1 MSNKVLKYPG
11 GKGNIVGEL
20 VKLIPEH
27 KTYLEPYFGAGTLFF
42 TKEPSK
48 IETINDIDG
57 DIINLFLVIQK
68 HPKELAARVL
78 ATPYSRDI
86 YNNANKKNV
95 LKSQDKNNIDRAM
108 DLLIRCWMGFGN
120 RGASCNVGFKTD
132 VSGRESM
139 YALWDWYKLPERVIE
154 TAERLRKVQIENR
167 SAVQL
172 IRAYNN
178 EDTFMY
184 LDPPYLFETRI
195 SGNQYTH
202 EMTDKDHEE
211 LLDLI
216 LQSKANIMISGYDSE
231 LYNDKLCKWRKKT
244 FSSCASMGKPRR
256 EVIWMNYDD
265 NRQMTL
271 EDFI

>member
-20 VKLIPEH
+20 VKLVPGH
-27 KTYLEPYFGAGTLFF
+27 KTYLEPFFGAGTLFF

-57 DIINLFLVIQK
+57 DIVNLFSVIQNN
-68 HPKELAARVL
+68 PKELAARVL
-78 ATPYSRDI
+78 VTPYSRDI
-86 YNNANKKNV
+86 YNNANKPKRG
-95 LKSQDKNNIDRAM
+95 KSDIDRAI
-108 DLLIRCWMGFGN
+108 DLLVRCWMGFGS
-120 RGASCNVGFKTD
+120 RGASCKVGFKTD
-132 VSGRESM
+132 VAGRESM

-154 TAERLRKVQIENR
+154 AAERLRKVQIENR
-167 SAVQL
+167 PAVDL
-172 IRAYNN
+172 VRAYNN
-178 EDTFMY
+178 KDTFMY
-184 LDPPYLFETRI
+184 LDPPYLFETRRR
-195 SGNQYTH
+195 SCGNQYTH

-211 LLDLI
+211 LLNII
-216 LQSKANIMISGYDSE
+216 LQSKANIMISGYDSK
-231 LYNDKLCKWRKKT
+231 LYNNKLRKWRKRT
-244 FSSCASMGKPRR
+244 FSSCASMGAPRR